1 MGGKKPKKRKP
12 DDPVTGVEESET
24 SGESEEDE
32 AEIDKYKPC
41 KDSTY
46 KRLYSNNT
54 GNADYIVFLES
65 TDEKPIGERD
75 KMYLAN
81 ILNRYHK
88 GIKQFKAINKY
99 RIGVIFDTANNANLL
114 LQNDKFL
121 EQYKCKANI
130 PARSTE
136 VTGVIQAV
144 SLSLS
149 NKQIVKTASETPKI
163 IAIRRIMRKVVETKT
178 LTPTKTIVVTFASTS
193 LPESISINQWNFNI
207 KPYIP
212 PVKQCFNCLKY
223 GHLAKFCRNSTK
235 CSICTLNHSF
245 KECIT
250 DPKNAC
256 CANCKGNH
264 VAVSIECPIK
274 KEKIY
279 ENKKKLRSFTFA
291 DILTNVEFP
300 SYTNRNVTN
309 KTPKQFSAQSILNNI
324 LQSDETLRLLLEALS
339 HITVNKK
346 QLNNQSFRETL
357 KQLITDKKAPT
368 ISNSI

>member
-1 MGGKKPKKRKP
+1 L
-12 DDPVTGVEESET
+12 ET
-24 SGESEEDE
+24 SGESEEEDVE
-32 AEIDKYKPC
+32 TNKYRPFR
-41 KDSTY
+41 DPNY
-46 KRLYSNNT
+46 KRLYNNNT
-54 GNADYIVFLES
+54 GNAEFIVFLES
-65 TDEKPIGERD
+65 NDEKPIGERD

-99 RIGVIFDTANNANLL
+99 RIGVIFDTAINANLL
-114 LQNDKFL
+114 LENEKFL
-121 EQYKCKANI
+121 DQYKCKANI
-130 PARSTE
+130 PARTTE
-136 VTGVIQAV
+136 ITGVIQDVSV
-144 SLSLS
+144 SLS
-149 NKQIVKTASETPKI
+149 NRQIFKTASQSPKI
-163 IAIRRIMRKVVETKT
+163 IAIRRILRKDKETKT
-178 LTPTKTIVVTFASTS
+178 LIPTKTIVVTFASTS
-193 LPESISINQWNFNI
+193 LPDSVSINQWNFNI

-235 CSICTLNHSF
+235 CSICALNHSY

-264 VAVSIECPIK
+264 VAISIECPMK

-291 DILTNVEFP
+291 DILTNVDFP
-300 SYTNRNVTN
+300 SYSRNVIN
-309 KTPKQFSAQSILNNI
+309 KTPKHFSSQNILSNI
-324 LQSDETLRLLLEALS
+324 LQSDETLHLLLEALS

-357 KQLITDKKAPT
+357 KQLITDKKAPN
-368 ISNSI
+368 ILNSS